1 MGEISKIFQCSF
13 THFVFSKQKNE
24 IFVINKL
31 RKYGIFQMQE
41 LEKKHIKKFQKKYC
55 RRQSSETSLNGV
67 THLSVFGT
75 VPETLKWAFCFFI
88 FFVIKKFFIRNISVN
103 INFDVA

>member
-1 MGEISKIFQCSF
+1 MLIYTFR
-13 THFVFSKQKNE
+13 FSKQKNE

-41 LEKKHIKKFQKKYC
+41 LEKNTLKKFQKKYC

-67 THLSVFGT
+67 THCVFGT
-75 VPETLKWAFCFFI
+75 VPETLKWAFCFFL
-88 FFVIKKFFIRNISVN
+88 FFLSLKIFIRIYL
-103 INFDVA
+103 

>member
-1 MGEISKIFQCSF
+1 MLIYTFRFFQ
-13 THFVFSKQKNE
+13 KQKKMRF
-24 IFVINKL
+24 FVINKL

-67 THLSVFGT
+67 THCVFGA
-75 VPETLKWAFCFFI
+75 VPENALNGHSVFFI
-88 FFVIKKFFIRNISVN
+88 FLSLKNFFSVIYP
-103 INFDVA
+103 